1 MKKFIQFVSLFSLVF
16 IFTAVT
22 ASAQASYGTDVEIPF
37 AFNVGDHSYEAGN
50 YILKIEKLPAGAATL
65 QIRDTKTDEM
75 QTVLLNANGEAAG
88 SEMKLVFDTV
98 EGRRYLTR
106 VRTPERSYALIKSKT
121 ERDAAKREAAKS
133 VEGSVGGS
141 L

>member
-1 MKKFIQFVSLFSLVF
+1 MKKIIQIVSLFSLVF

-22 ASAQASYGTDVEIPF
+22 ASAQSSYGTDVEIPF

-75 QTVLLNANGEAAG
+75 QTVILNANGEAAG

-121 ERDAAKREAAKS
+121 EKDAAKREAVKA

-141 L
+141 F